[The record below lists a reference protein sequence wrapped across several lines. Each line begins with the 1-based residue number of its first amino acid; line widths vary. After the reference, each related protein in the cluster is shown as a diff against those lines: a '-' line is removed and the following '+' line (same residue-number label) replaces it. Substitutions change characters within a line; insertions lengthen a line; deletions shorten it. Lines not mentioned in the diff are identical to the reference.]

1 MNIDPP
7 KGILMYGP
15 PGCSKTL
22 IAKALATETGLNF
35 IAVKGP
41 EIFSKWVGESEK
53 AIRQV
58 FHKARSAAPCVVFF
72 DEIDA
77 VASKRG
83 GNDGDVSNVS
93 ERVLTQLLTE
103 LDGVETLNDVTLVA
117 ATNRPD
123 VIDKALMRPGRIDR
137 IIYIPL
143 PDLQTRTE
151 IFNIHLR
158 ETPLACGVNIDDII
172 VQTEGYS
179 GAEITAICREAALA
193 ALQDDINAVH
203 VKHEHFVKALQTVK
217 PQISA
222 DLVQYYNQF
231 QKHCG
236 IHSL

>member
-1 MNIDPP
+1 MGDVFDPD
-7 KGILMYGP
+7 KEKNRSTKLILSCY
-15 PGCSKTL
+15 
-22 IAKALATETGLNF
+22 F
-35 IAVKGP
+35 
-41 EIFSKWVGESEK
+41 
-53 AIRQV
+53 QV
-58 FHKARSAAPCVVFF
+58 FHKARTAAPCVVFF

-77 VASKRG
+77 VASQRG
-83 GNDGDVSNVS
+83 GSDAGVSDVS

-143 PDLQTRTE
+143 PDNETRKE

-158 ETPLACGVNIDDII
+158 DTPLDSGVNIDDII
-172 VQTEGYS
+172 AQTEGYS

-193 ALQDDINAVH
+193 ALQDDINAVS
-203 VKHEHFVKALQTVK
+203 VKHEHFLQALQTVK
-217 PQISA
+217 PRISA
-222 DLVQYYNQF
+222 DLVQYYRKF
-231 QKHCG
+231 QEQCG

>member
-1 MNIDPP
+1 M
-7 KGILMYGP
+7 
-15 PGCSKTL
+15 
-22 IAKALATETGLNF
+22 
-35 IAVKGP
+35 
-41 EIFSKWVGESEK
+41 
-53 AIRQV
+53 
-58 FHKARSAAPCVVFF
+58 FHKARTAAPCVVFF

-143 PDLQTRTE
+143 PDFETRRE
-151 IFNIHLR
+151 IFNIQLR
-158 ETPLACGVNIDDII
+158 NTPLASGIDIRDII
-172 VQTEGYS
+172 TQTEGYS

-193 ALQDDINAVH
+193 ALQEDINAAH
-203 VKHEHFVKALQTVK
+203 VKHGHFLQALQTVK
-217 PQISA
+217 PRISA
-222 DLVQYYNQF
+222 DLVEYYSKF
-231 QKHCG
+231 QEQCG
-236 IHSL
+236 IHCL

>member
-1 MNIDPP
+1 MW
-7 KGILMYGP
+7 
-15 PGCSKTL
+15 CS
-22 IAKALATETGLNF
+22 
-35 IAVKGP
+35 
-41 EIFSKWVGESEK
+41 S
-53 AIRQV
+53 QV

-103 LDGVETLNDVTLVA
+103 LDGVEALNDVTLVA

-143 PDLQTRTE
+143 PDLQTRTD

-158 ETPLACGVNIDDII
+158 KTPLAPGVNIGDII

-179 GAEITAICREAALA
+179 GAEITAVCREAALA
-193 ALQDDINAVH
+193 ALQEDINAVH
-203 VKHEHFVKALQTVK
+203 VKHAHFLQALQTVK
-217 PQISA
+217 PRISA
-222 DLVQYYNQF
+222 DLIKYYNKF
-231 QKHCG
+231 QEQCG

>member
-1 MNIDPP
+1 MKIPGLFVNLQRD
-7 KGILMYGP
+7 IL
-15 PGCSKTL
+15 S
-22 IAKALATETGLNF
+22 
-35 IAVKGP
+35 
-41 EIFSKWVGESEK
+41 
-53 AIRQV
+53 QV

-77 VASKRG
+77 IASKRG

-143 PDLQTRTE
+143 PDQETRTE
-151 IFNIHLR
+151 IFNIQLR
-158 ETPLACGVNIDDII
+158 NTPLAPGMNINDII
-172 VQTEGYS
+172 TQTKGYS

-193 ALQDDINAVH
+193 ALQEDIDAKY
-203 VKHEHFVKALQTVK
+203 VKNENFVQALKTVK
-217 PQISA
+217 PRISA
-222 DLVQYYNQF
+222 DLVQYYSKF
-231 QKHCG
+231 QEQCG